1 MSAKVIPFPKHRI
14 VRESPA
20 ARFITDVLM
29 ILSSDPDWIEK
40 KPTPKPK
47 RPRRK

>member
-14 VRESPA
+14 VRESPD
-20 ARFITDVLM
+20 ARFITEVLL
-29 ILSSDPDWIEK
+29 ILSGQADGRAEK
-40 KPTPKPK
+40 PKPK